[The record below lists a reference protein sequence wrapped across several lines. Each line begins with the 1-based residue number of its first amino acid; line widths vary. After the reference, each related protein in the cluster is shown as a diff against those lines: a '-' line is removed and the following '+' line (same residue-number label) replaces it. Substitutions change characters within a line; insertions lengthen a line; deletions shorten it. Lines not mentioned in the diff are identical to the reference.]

1 MNNQSVINAFVCGKS
16 AKSSNGNLKS
26 FGNRLVSYYTT
37 IAERLADGT
46 IVLNLVSYYTTIAER
61 LADGTIVLNR
71 TKYSVSTSKI
81 QTWLLGDVL
90 NNKLKHKEVYN
101 VPLGASDLA
110 KYMK

>member
-1 MNNQSVINAFVCGKS
+1 MNNQSVINALICGKS
-16 AKSSNGNLKS
+16 ANSSNRNLRSYGNK
-26 FGNRLVSYYTT
+26 
-37 IAERLADGT
+37 
-46 IVLNLVSYYTTIAER
+46 LVSYYTTIAER

-110 KYMK
+110 KYVL

>member
-1 MNNQSVINAFVCGKS
+1 MNNKSVINAFVCGKS

-37 IAERLADGT
+37 IAQRLDNGT
-46 IVLNLVSYYTTIAER
+46 IVLN
-61 LADGTIVLNR
+61 N

-81 QTWLLGDVL
+81 QKWTRATFFGKRNVM
-90 NNKLKHKEVYN
+90 EVTS
-101 VPLGASDLA
+101 VPLGATDLQ

>member
-37 IAERLADGT
+37 IAQRLD
-46 IVLNLVSYYTTIAER
+46 N
-61 LADGTIVLNR
+61 GTIVLNR

-81 QTWLLGDVL
+81 QTWTKVAFYGHRNVV
-90 NNKLKHKEVYN
+90 EVTN
-101 VPLGASDLA
+101 VPLGTTDLQR
-110 KYMK
+110 YMK

>member
-26 FGNRLVSYYTT
+26 LGNRLVSYYTT
-37 IAERLADGT
+37 IAQRLDNGT
-46 IVLNLVSYYTTIAER
+46 IVLN
-61 LADGTIVLNR
+61 N

-81 QTWLLGDVL
+81 QTWTRVAF
-90 NNKLKHKEVYN
+90 NCYRNVVEVTS
-101 VPLGASDLA
+101 VPFGATDLQ

>member
-26 FGNRLVSYYTT
+26 FGNR
-37 IAERLADGT
+37 
-46 IVLNLVSYYTTIAER
+46 LVSYYTTIAER

>member
-37 IAERLADGT
+37 IAQRLDNGT
-46 IVLNLVSYYTTIAER
+46 IVLNC
-61 LADGTIVLNR
+61 

-81 QTWLLGDVL
+81 QTWTKGAFYGHRNVV
-90 NNKLKHKEVYN
+90 EVTN
-101 VPLGASDLA
+101 VPLGTTDLQR
-110 KYMK
+110 YMK